1 MRKVSSVTP
10 SLKYEL
16 NGLHQVVVQKGNVAT
31 KYIYALQQLAK
42 GTDTVVYRARKDGFN
57 AQFTK
62 GEKHFRLFLKGAKR
76 VVQQVLIHKLG
87 NMLDLTAMVSG
98 LLVQN
103 LKNFQALNI
112 TGLLK

>member
-42 GTDTVVYRARKDGFN
+42 
-57 AQFTK
+57 
-62 GEKHFRLFLKGAKR
+62 
-76 VVQQVLIHKLG
+76 VQIL
-87 NMLDLTAMVSG
+87 
-98 LLVQN
+98 
-103 LKNFQALNI
+103 
-112 TGLLK
+112 